1 MKYDCMKYTIKAIDK
16 TIQQN
21 FEIAVLWR
29 SAFKS
34 SEVP

>member
-1 MKYDCMKYTIKAIDK
+1 MKYDCMKYTIKAIGK

-21 FEIAVLWR
+21 IEIAVLWR

>member
-1 MKYDCMKYTIKAIDK
+1 MKYDCMKYMIKAIDK
-16 TIQQN
+16 KIQQN
-21 FEIAVLWR
+21 IEIAVLWR